1 MFPIPYPHGGCK
13 DDFDEAFN
21 LSSSFTSGASNVLAP
36 LIDTL
41 IAHICSRI
49 LDMSFI
55 ITLCVEVLLSY
66 AH

>member
-1 MFPIPYPHGGCK
+1 
-13 DDFDEAFN
+13 
-21 LSSSFTSGASNVLAP
+21 VLAP
-36 LIDTL
+36 LIDTP